1 MLFYSLS
8 INLERRHR
16 YNTFCFRSFLIF
28 INIDFNDR
36 NFFIKFCRQLFYLW
50 INFFT
55 WPTPLSC
62 EHYECRFIA
71 WNDFFKLFKS
81 FNLLN
86 STKFLRILLY
96 IRLFNFFL
104 LRYILLVNYAII
116 TNIIFTKRA
125 IHEYILSFKI
135 L

>member
-71 WNDFFKLFKS
+71 WNNSFKFLKRRNLF
-81 FNLLN
+81 N
-86 STKFLRILLY
+86 STMLNFLRIFWY
-96 IRLFNFFL
+96 IRLFKFFL

-125 IHEYILSFKI
+125 IHEYILSF
-135 L
+135 